1 MADSIKTTLH
11 AYWFDTRKPND
22 AKAFSKLHS
31 RLIRT
36 NGKCF
41 ETWGGNSHY
50 CPKLDGPIELETE
63 HLFDNQWNSTTHRV
77 FDWAQ
82 DHPIDFDK
90 RIKRGHYLDI
100 TNEMRELRRNRMAC
114 GYCGKQEPAQ
124 KGNVFCPHCIGS
136 QYLKESELY
145 MLRMRPVSDGHKERA
160 PLTPAESA
168 HLVPLYRDAQ
178 IHGNTERDKTR
189 IAKERADLT
198 KNRDDTIRNANMKH
212 DGFLWFM
219 NRGIRTDNMIF
230 YTHTGRFSWG
240 WRTPV
245 SADLLSHL
253 LDVVTEFPFPYDVK
267 CADGRMLS
275 GD

>member
-1 MADSIKTTLH
+1 MADRIKTTLH
-11 AYWFDTRKPND
+11 AYWFDTRKPDD
-22 AKAFSKLHS
+22 AKAFSDLRS
-31 RLIRT
+31 RLVKT
-36 NGKCF
+36 NGDCF

-50 CPKLDGPIELETE
+50 CPNLAGPIELETD

-100 TNEMRELRRNRMAC
+100 TDEMRELRRNRMAC

-145 MLRMRPVSDGHKERA
+145 LLRMRPVSDGRRERA
-160 PLTPAESA
+160 PLTPAELA
-168 HLVPLYRDAQ
+168 HLLPIYRDAQ
-178 IHGNTERDKTR
+178 IYGNTERDKAR
-189 IAKERADLT
+189 ITKERADLT
-198 KNRDDTIRNANMKH
+198 KDRDDTIHNANIKH

-219 NRGIRTDNMIF
+219 DRGIRTDNLIF
-230 YTHTGRFSWG
+230 YTHAGRFSWG
-240 WRTPV
+240 WKTPV
-245 SADLLSHL
+245 SADFLSHL
-253 LDVVTEFPFPYDVK
+253 LDVITEFPFPYDIK
-267 CADGRMLS
+267 CADGRTLS
-275 GD
+275 GG